1 MLLNSHHDPSTGLTY
16 IDTPGFN
23 NVSGDDDTTIDAANS
38 AGNTNP
44 TLKFPHN
51 VFIKEP

>member
-23 NVSGDDDTTIDAANS
+23 NVSGEDDTTIDAANS
-38 AGNTNP
+38 AGNTSP
-44 TLKFPHN
+44 T
-51 VFIKEP
+51 